1 MRQSTPGAVPSSP
14 DAVAASGPGTTLPRM
29 ILGFDVGGTNA
40 RALLIDP
47 ATGEVRD
54 RDRESSAGAG
64 PILLETLLRMTERL
78 IRHNECEI
86 QAIGLGVAGL
96 AHRSG
101 TIHYSPNLPE
111 LVEYPLGTELAA
123 RTDLPVVVMN
133 DATAGTW
140 AEAKLGAGR
149 GSDDFMLI
157 TLGTG
162 IGSGFVCGGRLVH
175 GHNGF
180 AGESGHM
187 VVDANGPTHH
197 TGQQGPWE
205 YYASGTALGQLGR
218 SQAQVGLFPSA
229 LSLAGSVAAITGFTV
244 AEALNRGDKEAERI
258 FDGFCRQVAVGL
270 TNLVMIFD
278 PERIVLGGGLTDIG
292 EPLRRGVQYWLD
304 NLTLGAE
311 YRPSVEV
318 VMAQLGDDAGALGA
332 ALWAIEPVD

>member
-1 MRQSTPGAVPSSP
+1 
-14 DAVAASGPGTTLPRM
+14 M

-47 ATGEVRD
+47 ATGAISD
-54 RDRESSAGAG
+54 RDRESSAGPG
-64 PILLETLLRMTERL
+64 PVLLETLLRMIDRM
-78 IRHNECEI
+78 RKHNNVELE
-86 QAIGLGVAGL
+86 AIGLGVAGL

-101 TIHYSPNLPE
+101 VIHYSPNLPE
-111 LVEYPLGTELAA
+111 LIEYPLGTELAE
-123 RTDLPVVVMN
+123 RTGLDVVVMN
-133 DATAGTW
+133 DATAATW
-140 AEAKLGAGR
+140 AEGRLGAGR
-149 GSDDFMLI
+149 GSDDFMLV

-162 IGSGFVCGGRLVH
+162 IGSGFVCGGRLIH

-205 YYASGTALGQLGR
+205 YYASGTALGQIGR
-218 SQAQVGLFPSA
+218 SQAQIGLFPSA

-244 AEALNRGDKEAERI
+244 AEALGRGDKEAERI

-270 TNLVMIFD
+270 ANLVMIFD

-292 EPLRRGVQYWLD
+292 EPLRAGTARWLD
-304 NLTLGAE
+304 TLTLGGE
-311 YRPSVEV
+311 YRPPVNI
-318 VMAQLGDDAGALGA
+318 VMAELGDDAGALGA
-332 ALWAIEPVD
+332 ALWAHQGGA

>member
-1 MRQSTPGAVPSSP
+1 
-14 DAVAASGPGTTLPRM
+14 M

-40 RALLIDP
+40 RALLIEP
-47 ATGEVRD
+47 ATGEIID
-54 RDRESSAGAG
+54 RDRESSAGTG
-64 PILLETLLRMTERL
+64 PVLLETLLRMVDRMK
-78 IRHNECEI
+78 RHNDCEI
-86 QAIGLGVAGL
+86 DAIGLGVAGL

-101 TIHYSPNLPE
+101 VIHYSPNLPD

-123 RTDLPVVVMN
+123 RVGHDVVVMN

-162 IGSGFVCGGRLVH
+162 IGSGFVCGGRLIH

-197 TGQQGPWE
+197 TGQKGPWE
-205 YYASGTALGQLGR
+205 YYASGTALGQIGR

-244 AEALNRGDKEAERI
+244 AEALGRGDKEAERI

-270 TNLVMIFD
+270 SNLVMIFD

-292 EPLRRGVQYWLD
+292 EPLRAGTKHWLD
-304 NLTLGAE
+304 RLTLGSA
-311 YRPSVEV
+311 YRPEVEV

-332 ALWAIEPVD
+332 ALWAIEDVD

>member
-1 MRQSTPGAVPSSP
+1 
-14 DAVAASGPGTTLPRM
+14 M

-47 ATGEVRD
+47 STGAISD
-54 RDRESSAGAG
+54 RDRESSAGPG
-64 PILLETLLRMTERL
+64 PVLLETLLRMIDRM
-78 IRHNECEI
+78 RKHNNVELE
-86 QAIGLGVAGL
+86 AIGLGVAGL

-101 TIHYSPNLPE
+101 VIHYSPNLPE
-111 LVEYPLGTELAA
+111 LIEYPLGTELAA
-123 RTDLPVVVMN
+123 RTGLDVVVMN
-133 DATAGTW
+133 DATAATW
-140 AEAKLGAGR
+140 AEGRLGAGR
-149 GSDDFMLI
+149 GSDDFMLV

-162 IGSGFVCGGRLVH
+162 IGSGFVCGGRLIH

-205 YYASGTALGQLGR
+205 YYASGTALGQIGR
-218 SQAQVGLFPSA
+218 SQAQIGLFPSA

-244 AEALNRGDKEAERI
+244 AEALGRGDKEAERI

-270 TNLVMIFD
+270 ANLVMIFD

-292 EPLRRGVQYWLD
+292 EPLRAGTARWLET
-304 NLTLGAE
+304 LTLGGE
-311 YRPSVEV
+311 YRPPVNI
-318 VMAQLGDDAGALGA
+318 VMAELGDDAGALGA
-332 ALWAIEPVD
+332 ALWAHQGGA

>member
-1 MRQSTPGAVPSSP
+1 
-14 DAVAASGPGTTLPRM
+14 M

-47 ATGEVRD
+47 ATGAISD
-54 RDRESSAGAG
+54 RDRESSAGPG
-64 PILLETLLRMTERL
+64 PVLLETLLRMIDRM
-78 IRHNECEI
+78 RKHNNVELD
-86 QAIGLGVAGL
+86 AIGLGVAGL

-101 TIHYSPNLPE
+101 VIHYSPNLPE
-111 LVEYPLGTELAA
+111 LIEYPLGTELAE
-123 RTDLPVVVMN
+123 RTGLDVVVMN
-133 DATAGTW
+133 DATAATW
-140 AEAKLGAGR
+140 AEGRLGAGR
-149 GSDDFMLI
+149 GSDDFMLV

-162 IGSGFVCGGRLVH
+162 IGSGFVCGGRLIH

-205 YYASGTALGQLGR
+205 YYASGTALGQIGR
-218 SQAQVGLFPSA
+218 SQAQIGLFPSA

-244 AEALNRGDKEAERI
+244 AEALGRGDKEAERI

-270 TNLVMIFD
+270 ANLVMIFD

-292 EPLRRGVQYWLD
+292 EPLRAGTARWLD
-304 NLTLGAE
+304 TLTLGGE
-311 YRPSVEV
+311 YRPPVNI
-318 VMAQLGDDAGALGA
+318 VMAELGDDAGALGA
-332 ALWAIEPVD
+332 ALWAHQGGA

>member
-1 MRQSTPGAVPSSP
+1 
-14 DAVAASGPGTTLPRM
+14 M

-47 ATGEVRD
+47 ASGEVVD
-54 RDRESSAGAG
+54 RDRESSAGPG
-64 PILLETLLRMTERL
+64 PVLLETLVRMIDRMT
-78 IRHNECEI
+78 RHNDVNLETV
-86 QAIGLGVAGL
+86 GLGVAGL

-101 TIHYSPNLPE
+101 VIHYSPNLPE
-111 LVEYPLGTELAA
+111 LVEYPLGTELAD
-123 RTDLPVVVMN
+123 RTGLDVVVMN
-133 DATAGTW
+133 DATAATW
-140 AEAKLGAGR
+140 AEGRLGAGR

-162 IGSGFVCGGRLVH
+162 IGSGFVCGGRLIH

-205 YYASGTALGQLGR
+205 YYASGTALGGLGR

-229 LSLAGSVAAITGFTV
+229 LTLAGSVAGITGFTV

-278 PERIVLGGGLTDIG
+278 PERIVLGGGLTDLG
-292 EPLRRGVQYWLD
+292 EPLRSGVKYWLD
-304 NLTLGAE
+304 NLTLGAA
-311 YRPSVEV
+311 YRPPVEV
-318 VMAQLGDDAGALGA
+318 VMAELGDDAGALGA
-332 ALWAIEPVD
+332 ALWANDADR

>member
-1 MRQSTPGAVPSSP
+1 
-14 DAVAASGPGTTLPRM
+14 M

-47 ATGEVRD
+47 ATGAVND
-54 RDRESSAGAG
+54 RDRESSAGPG
-64 PILLETLLRMTERL
+64 PVLVETLLRL
-78 IRHNECEI
+78 IDRMQKPNDVHLE
-86 QAIGLGVAGL
+86 AIGLGVAGL

-101 TIHYSPNLPE
+101 VIHYSPNLPE
-111 LVEYPLGTELAA
+111 LIEYPLGTELAD
-123 RTDLPVVVMN
+123 RTGLDVVVMN
-133 DATAGTW
+133 DATAATW
-140 AEAKLGAGR
+140 AEGRLGAGR

-162 IGSGFVCGGRLVH
+162 IGSGFVCGGQLIH

-205 YYASGTALGQLGR
+205 FYASGTALGQIGR
-218 SQAQVGLFPSA
+218 SQAQIGLFPSA
-229 LSLAGSVAAITGFTV
+229 LTLAGSVAAITGFTV
-244 AEALNRGDKEAERI
+244 AEALSRGDKEAERI

-270 TNLVMIFD
+270 ANLVMIFD

-292 EPLRRGVQYWLD
+292 EPLRAGTKDWLD
-304 NLTLGAE
+304 TLTLGSA
-311 YRPSVEV
+311 YRPKVDI
-318 VMAQLGDDAGALGA
+318 VMAELGDDAGALGA
-332 ALWAIEPVD
+332 ALWAHQSSA

>member
-1 MRQSTPGAVPSSP
+1 
-14 DAVAASGPGTTLPRM
+14 M

-47 ATGEVRD
+47 ESGEIVD
-54 RDRESSAGAG
+54 RDRESSAGPG
-64 PILLETLLRMTERL
+64 PVLLETLVRMIERMTRL
-78 IRHNECEI
+78 HDCDL

-101 TIHYSPNLPE
+101 VIHYSPNLPE

-123 RTDLPVVVMN
+123 RIGLDVTVMN
-133 DATAGTW
+133 DATAATW
-140 AEAKLGAGR
+140 AEGRLGAGR

-162 IGSGFVCGGRLVH
+162 IGSGFVCGGNLLH

-205 YYASGTALGQLGR
+205 YYASGSALGNIGR
-218 SQAQVGLFPSA
+218 AQAQVGLFPSG

-244 AEALNRGDKEAERI
+244 ADALRRGDKEAERI
-258 FDGFCRQVAVGL
+258 FNGFCRQVAVGL
-270 TNLVMIFD
+270 ANLVMIFD
-278 PERIVLGGGLTDIG
+278 PERIILGGGLTDIG
-292 EPLRRGVQYWLD
+292 EPLRSQTKEWLD
-304 NLTLGAE
+304 RLTLGGDH
-311 YRPSVEV
+311 RPEVEL
-318 VMAQLGDDAGALGA
+318 VMAELGDDAGALGA
-332 ALWAIEPVD
+332 GLWARDRR